1 MDLLFPKPEVKKKPR
16 SVLGEYLT
24 EHQHELAL
32 ISFLLGAYA
41 TIKVLLL
48 QSDMDRM
55 RNDTDARSHSREH
68 RHHGIQCHSDD
79 ER

>member
-1 MDLLFPKPEVKKKPR
+1 MDFLFPKPEVKKKQR

-32 ISFLLGAYA
+32 MSFLLGAYA

-48 QSDMDRM
+48 QNDMDRM
-55 RNDTDARSHSREH
+55 MNETDTRSHGREH
-68 RHHGIQCHSDD
+68 RTNVQCHSDD